1 MKNFTVSIL
10 VIMSLMFVSFSCTEN
25 SRSKS
30 LLNKAEALSDTR
42 PDSAVGLLDSIK
54 NPQKLPKDEYMKYL
68 VIRFKSK
75 FKGYQDV
82 SKDSLILDAADYYQ
96 KNFKAPAV
104 LRSYAQ
110 LYAGIFSRENK
121 GYEEAINY
129 YLKANEYAEKT
140 DSMRLKGLIESYLG
154 DIYYKKNNYEKA
166 IPYYKEALN
175 IFSKL
180 KNEETN
186 QLIYLTNLAS
196 NYLYSYKY
204 DSSLYYNFI
213 ALDLARNV
221 QNKKY
226 ELINLTLIAQSYNWK
241 NLPMDGLPYL
251 HQAKNMNYN
260 NSTRRRSPVYL
271 NLSKAHLLLNN
282 IDSSNYYIKLC
293 LKEIENLEQEDDYLL
308 LSTNEQLWN
317 LREKEG
323 NIKDAYNHHK
333 EYHRLMQK
341 IKNEDI
347 NENLIRYEK
356 SYELSQKKKEAA
368 EADYRAQTWLSVALG
383 LAVILTVLAL
393 VIIILIN
400 KYQKE
405 KAKKKL
411 IDAQIEAQMEKVLFA
426 NKMYKFITHESGNF
440 ESQVN
445 QLTYSYTMR
454 GEKSDGYSKIQNM
467 WQNMKKQTLDSL
479 HKEAVLYLKARS
491 MNESVVESL
500 PTPDVLLL
508 ALSMCNY
515 EPKQIAVLLNAK
527 PHALVVRKGR
537 LKEKLRNSGME
548 ESEIN
553 KIF

>member
-30 LLNKAEALSDTR
+30 LLNQAEALSDTR

-75 FKGYQDV
+75 FKDYQDV

-96 KNFKAPAV
+96 KNVKAPAV
-104 LRSYAQ
+104 IRSYAQ
-110 LYAGIFSRENK
+110 LYAGIMSRENK
-121 GYEEAINY
+121 DYEDAINY
-129 YLKANEYAEKT
+129 YLNAKDYSENT
-140 DSMRLKGLIESYLG
+140 DSLRLKALIEG
-154 DIYYKKNNYEKA
+154 HIGETYYKKNNYSKA
-166 IPYYKEALN
+166 IPYHKRALHYYSN
-175 IFSKL
+175 L
-180 KNEETN
+180 NNEDKNLWITN
-186 QLIYLTNLAS
+186 SAIGS
-196 NYLYSYKY
+196 NYAALLLP
-204 DSSLYYNFI
+204 DSALYYHFI
-213 ALDLARNV
+213 CLDLARKMN
-221 QNKKY
+221 NKKY
-226 ELINLTLIAQSYNWK
+226 ELTALNSIGLAYNCK
-241 NLPMDGLPYL
+241 ESPEDALPYL
-251 HQAKNMNYN
+251 YQAKEIHYK
-260 NSTRRRSPVYL
+260 NSLRYEVPVFL
-271 NLSKAHLLLNN
+271 NLSKSKMLLNDL
-282 IDSSNYYIKLC
+282 DSSNYYMNIC
-293 LKEIENLEQEDDYLL
+293 LRKIDSLKKEDRYLMVSL
-308 LSTNEQLWN
+308 HEQLYN
-317 LREKEG
+317 LREREENYKE
-323 NIKDAYNHHK
+323 AYKHHTLF
-333 EYHRLMQK
+333 YQYMSK
-341 IKNEDI
+341 II
-347 NENLIRYEK
+347 NENLSEK
-356 SYELSQKKKEAA
+356 LISQEKKHQTAKQTREAT
-368 EADYRAQTWLSVALG
+368 EAKLRAKTWLSVALG
-383 LAVILTVLAL
+383 LAVILSILAL

-426 NKMYKFITHESGNF
+426 NKMYKFITQESGNF

-445 QLTYSYTMR
+445 QLTYTYTMR

-467 WQNMKKQTLDSL
+467 WHNMKKQTLDSL

-491 MNESVVESL
+491 LAEDIIENL

-508 ALSMCNY
+508 ALTMCNY

-537 LKEKLRNSGME
+537 LKDKLRNSGME